1 MYFRQKMSSFFCIKL
16 SSMTHILLLFL
27 FMRFW
32 ASGVCTPKKSDSK
45 IESINLWMSIFD
57 GIFLKALKTY
67 LYQGRNFR
75 ANMWQFISSL
85 NRPKG
90 ESRDGGNKKIK
101 HDMFVFWKTSYKRL
115 KIDLF
120 QRYPFQFDAF
130 FLKPVQERCR
140 KLGLHHSLSSQ
151 KMLHNYLL
159 IY

>member
-16 SSMTHILLLFL
+16 SSMTHILLFL

-32 ASGVCTPKKSDSK
+32 VSGVCTPKKSDSK
-45 IESINLWMSIFD
+45 IESINLWMSIFE

-67 LYQGRNFR
+67 LYQRRNFR

-159 IY
+159 IH